1 MMPERYARNSG
12 SVDAAGQQKLLAS
25 RVMIVGLGGLGGS
38 VLEALVRIGVGQ
50 IVGVDPDVF
59 DASNLNRQLL
69 ATMETLGESKASAAA
84 RRVAAVN
91 PDVKF
96 VGYAAK
102 FESLSADDFSACD
115 IVVDCLDSFP
125 ARREL
130 AARCDAAGVMLVHGA
145 IAGWC
150 GQVGLCPPGS
160 GAMDIFSSAGAH
172 GVETE
177 TGNLPMT
184 VGVAA
189 NMMAAKIVQQILTP
203 AESPQPE
210 LVFFDLQSNDWETI
224 KL

>member
-1 MMPERYARNSG
+1 MPGRYERHVG
-12 SVDAAGQQKLLAS
+12 SVTLAGQQVLLGA

-59 DASNLNRQLL
+59 DESNLNRQLL
-69 ATMETLGESKASAAA
+69 CTMDVLGESKAVVAA

-91 PDVKF
+91 PDVEF
-96 VGYAAK
+96 VGHAMK
-102 FESLSADDFSACD
+102 FEALGDSEFSACD
-115 IVVDCLDSFP
+115 VVVDCLDSFP

-130 AARCDAAGVMLVHGA
+130 ATRCDAADVMLVHGA

-160 GAMDIFSSAGAH
+160 GAMDIFSASGVH

-189 NMMAAKIVQQILTP
+189 NLMAAKTVQQILTP

-224 KL
+224 TL